1 MRLLKDQGYGDLRLV
16 EVYDNNV
23 PRYAILSHTW
33 GPDDEE
39 VNFKDLM
46 EGTGKHKTGYKKI
59 QFCRKQAA
67 ADGLQHFWVDTCC
80 IDKSSSTELTEAINS
95 MFRWYKNA
103 AECYVYLSDVSKPEH
118 AADIQPSPAIWKDAL
133 HSSRWFSRGWTLQ
146 ELVAPD
152 SVRFFSR
159 EGNQL
164 GSKNT
169 LEQPIHEI
177 TGIPI
182 KALRGA
188 PLADFQVEER
198 MSWAEHRETKRQ
210 EDKAYSLFSI
220 FDIHMP
226 LLYGEGRE
234 KAFVR
239 LREEIDKTSKR
250 KRDTYLEIAQ
260 DRPHTAQGRHKVRRV
275 HETKI
280 DLANLPYVA
289 GAIFNSYQDAHETC
303 HPNTRVDLLQQ
314 IRDWAQQTYS
324 KSIFWLNGGAG
335 TGKST
340 ISRTFAGW
348 LTDQGRVQAIDLGAS
363 FFFKRGEG
371 NRDSAIKFF
380 PTLVRQLM
388 LKIPD
393 LNVLIAEVID
403 SDPLLCDKSLGEQ
416 FDKLIYTPLKHLNL
430 TSNSSST
437 LVVVVDALD
446 ECEKE
451 EDIKAILQL
460 WSRLPQ
466 ITTVDIRLFLT
477 SRPELPIRLGFK
489 DMSANVHQDM
499 LLRDVPQNT
508 VQQDILVFLKDEF
521 SKIRRSYNAE
531 LPSGTPLY
539 DDWPGDTV
547 LQTLAERAVPLFI
560 VGATICRFVGNPLE
574 DATDQL
580 ERLLRFQGT
589 GQMSQMEQTYLP
601 VLKQLSRTSNDST
614 GQERLYTEFRMIVGS
629 IIILA
634 SPLSTSSLAVL
645 LDIRPKTITARLRSL
660 HSVLHVPV
668 NPDQSI
674 RTLYLSFGEFLLDNK
689 FHNEP
694 FGVDGP
700 ATHQMLLSRCLHYCQ
715 VLTVCERTCVA

>member
-1 MRLLKDQGYGDLRLV
+1 MRLLEDQGYGDLRLV

-198 MSWAEHRETKRQ
+198 KSWAEHRETKRQ

-234 KAFVR
+234 KAFVW

-574 DATDQL
+574 DAIDQL

-589 GQMSQMEQTYLP
+589 G
-601 VLKQLSRTSNDST
+601 
-614 GQERLYTEFRMIVGS
+614 
-629 IIILA
+629 
-634 SPLSTSSLAVL
+634 
-645 LDIRPKTITARLRSL
+645 
-660 HSVLHVPV
+660 
-668 NPDQSI
+668 
-674 RTLYLSFGEFLLDNK
+674 
-689 FHNEP
+689 
-694 FGVDGP
+694 
-700 ATHQMLLSRCLHYCQ
+700 
-715 VLTVCERTCVA
+715 